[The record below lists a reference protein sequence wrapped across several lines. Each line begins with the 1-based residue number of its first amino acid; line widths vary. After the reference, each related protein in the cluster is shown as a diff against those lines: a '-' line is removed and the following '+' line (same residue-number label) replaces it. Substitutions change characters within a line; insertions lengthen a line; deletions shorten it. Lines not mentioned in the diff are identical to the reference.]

1 MHFCS
6 PTLTCLSIENHN
18 HAEGWLMIKADCNN
32 DSKNNEWNK
41 IEQNTSTDETIE
53 RYPMIYNED
62 RKQNKI
68 INDSVIKYI
77 NNNKINKK

>member
-1 MHFCS
+1 
-6 PTLTCLSIENHN
+6 
-18 HAEGWLMIKADCNN
+18 MIKADCNN

-41 IEQNTSTDETIE
+41 IEQNTSTEETIE